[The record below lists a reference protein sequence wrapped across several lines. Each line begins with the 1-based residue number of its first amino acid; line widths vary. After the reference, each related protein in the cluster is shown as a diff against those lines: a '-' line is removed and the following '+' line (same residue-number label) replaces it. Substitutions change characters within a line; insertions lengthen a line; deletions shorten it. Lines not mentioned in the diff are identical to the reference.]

1 MNEIGMQR
9 LHPLVYGGIVLLLAF
24 PSYGTAQT
32 LTEKLTNEDPAR
44 IAEDARQRGNVV
56 RGAILFHQGNI
67 NCAKCHRS
75 QAVAERRGPD
85 LSREDPLLTDRLVVE
100 SILQPSRVISQ
111 GFETVKLVT
120 QDGLTIDGLLVED
133 GPDQV
138 VLRSN
143 EDPDRLVT
151 ILRNEIEA
159 IRPGTK
165 SNMPEGLADQLKD
178 RQQFLDLV
186 HYVLQLRDQGPQPE
200 LLTSTAPYPR
210 RLNPDLEGHVLM
222 QDHNCSACH
231 AVDAS
236 QPLAPSKQP
245 PRLNW
250 SGQWVN
256 PDYMMR
262 FLTDPQGT
270 KPGTTMPQLMADRSE
285 PERENAARALV
296 HYLVSQTGSQFLAEK
311 TEPAAVARGRELFH
325 TVGCVACHS
334 PRNESATET
343 GLPDSVPLGDLS
355 IKYNVT
361 GLVHFLE
368 DPLSVRPSG
377 RMPHLRLTHWEAVD
391 LASFLLQKAPAASEP
406 FQVDQKL
413 VVEGKRL
420 FGELNC
426 QACHTDFDPPAAGSV
441 QAQTKTNAPGWADLR
456 PGTGCLSGAPG
467 AWPDFGFT
475 AGQLDAVHAA
485 LQLSPAD
492 LSNEQQIAVTL
503 RTFQCTACHSRNQV
517 GGVANDRNSY
527 FQTTNLN
534 LGEQGRIPPTLE
546 GAGAKLKAEWMRD
559 VLVNGRS
566 VRPYMKT
573 RMPQYGEANV
583 GHLVDLFQQT
593 DSLPETEFA
602 TFEDQKA
609 MRKMGLELAGNQGL
623 NCVACHTYKYKLSDT
638 MPAVDLTEMADRL
651 KKDWF
656 YQYMQFPQKFSP
668 NTVMPSFWPGGVAI
682 RKDLQGDAP
691 YQIEALWQYLID
703 GRQAGTPRGV
713 VREPLEIVVTDT
725 PQMLRRKYPGI
736 GKRGIG
742 IGYPGGV
749 NLAFDAEQMRLG
761 LLWKGKFADPAG
773 VWLGQGS
780 GNVRP
785 MGRPVTLPTGPE
797 LDDADQPWVVDD
809 GRPPRHQFKGYRL
822 DADRRPTLLYR
833 FDNVDVNDFFFP
845 VVQGEDGEVLLR
857 RELTFRAAEDR
868 DRLLFRIGQAEKID
882 DAKEGWYSLG
892 PDLKVRLVTSQ
903 KPERVDWQ
911 DIQRLQVPL
920 TMGAGQPERLILE
933 YQCK

>member
-1 MNEIGMQR
+1 MQR
-9 LHPLVYGGIVLLLAF
+9 LHPLVCGGILLLLAG
-24 PSYGTAQT
+24 PSTASAQT
-32 LTEKLTNEDPAR
+32 LTEKLTAEDPALL
-44 IAEDARQRGNVV
+44 AETARQSGNVV

-67 NCAKCHRS
+67 NCAKCHRP

-85 LSREDPLLTDRLVVE
+85 LSREDSQLTDRLVVE
-100 SILQPSRVISQ
+100 SILQPSQAISQ

-133 GPDQV
+133 RPDQV

-143 EDPDRLVT
+143 EDPDQLVT
-151 ILRNEIEA
+151 IPRDEIEG

-186 HYVLQLRDQGPQPE
+186 HYVLQLRDRGPQPKVA
-200 LLTSTAPYPR
+200 TSTAPYPR
-210 RLNPDLEGHVLM
+210 RLSPKLEGQVLV
-222 QDHNCSACH
+222 QDRNCSACH
-231 AVDAS
+231 AVDAN

-245 PRLNW
+245 PRLSW
-250 SGQWVN
+250 SSQWLN
-256 PDYMMR
+256 PHYMIR
-262 FLTDPQGT
+262 FLADPHAI
-270 KPGTTMPQLMADRSE
+270 KPGTSMPHLMADRPE
-285 PERENAARALV
+285 PEREAAARALV
-296 HYLVSQTGSQFLAEK
+296 HYLVSHTGSQFVGEK
-311 TEPAAVARGRELFH
+311 MEPAAVARGRELFH
-325 TVGCVACHS
+325 TVGCVACHA
-334 PRNESATET
+334 PRNESAVEI

-355 IKYNVT
+355 SKYNVT
-361 GLVHFLE
+361 GLVQFLE
-368 DPLSVRPSG
+368 DPLVVRPSG

-391 LASFLLQKAPAASEP
+391 LASFLLQNAPAASGP
-406 FQVDQKL
+406 FPVDKKL
-413 VVEGKRL
+413 AVEGKRL
-420 FGELNC
+420 FDELNC
-426 QACHTDFDPPAAGSV
+426 RACHTDFDPPAAGSAD
-441 QAQTKTNAPGWADLR
+441 AQTKTPTNAPAWADLR
-456 PGTGCLSGAPG
+456 AERGCLSGAPG
-467 AWPDFGFT
+467 PWPDFGLA
-475 AGQLDAVHAA
+475 AGQLDAVRAA
-485 LQLSPAD
+485 LQVVPAD
-492 LSNEQQIAVTL
+492 LTDEQQIAVTL
-503 RTFQCTACHSRNQV
+503 RTFQCTACHSRNQI
-517 GGVANDRNSY
+517 GGVANERNSY

-534 LGEQGRIPPTLE
+534 LGEQGRIPPPLD

-593 DSLPETEFA
+593 DSLPPTEFA

-682 RKDLQGDAP
+682 RKDLEGDAS

-749 NLAFDAEQMRLG
+749 NLAFDAEQLRLG

-773 VWLGQGS
+773 VWMGQGS

-785 MGRPVTLPTGPE
+785 MGRPVTLPMGPE
-797 LDDADQPWVVDD
+797 LDDADQPWLVDD
-809 GRPPRHQFKGYRL
+809 GRPPQHQFQGYRL
-822 DADRRPTLLYR
+822 DKDRRPTLQYR
-833 FDNVDVNDFFFP
+833 FDNVDVQDFFLP
-845 VVQGEDGEVLLR
+845 VVQPGSEEVRLR
-857 RELTFRAAEDR
+857 RELTFQANGDR
-868 DRLLFRIGQAEKID
+868 DRLLFRIGQADQID
-882 DAKEGWYSLG
+882 DADEGWYSLG
-892 PDLKVRLVTSQ
+892 PAWQVRLVT
-903 KPERVDWQ
+903 PHPVERVDWQ
-911 DIQRLQVPL
+911 EGQRIQVPL
-920 TMGAGQPERLILE
+920 TLPAGQAERLILE
-933 YQCK
+933 YRCQ